1 MYFYKNIK
9 NLTTK
14 LKNIIKLNNNYMHEF
29 YEINPFLYQKFKTK
43 YLLKANKFFF
53 FFCTTRTDNKNW
65 FDDVDQLFKLIKL
78 NYFKI
83 YTKTID
89 YIVNN
94 SVFKNIN
101 IILIKTTTLFVNFD
115 LNETIKTDFMLL
127 KLKNFL
133 QQLHFKTKILSIKIN
148 KNLYVLEQFKKIKD
162 STYKYNLFIF
172 LSLTQQ
178 TKYFSMSLYIKT
190 TI

>member
-1 MYFYKNIK
+1 
-9 NLTTK
+9 
-14 LKNIIKLNNNYMHEF
+14 MHEF

-53 FFCTTRTDNKNW
+53 FFCTTRTDNKSW

-89 YIVNN
+89 YVVNN

-162 STYKYNLFIF
+162 STYKHNLFIF